1 MKKLKNLKTAL
12 IDGTLIIALAFGIS
26 SCGNNAKTED
36 TKEVAEDHN
45 EAKFDDNKTE
55 GDAEFLVNAA
65 EINMMEIQLGE
76 LVASKA
82 MMGEVKELGKM
93 MVTQHTKS
101 LAELKGL
108 AEKKMMTIPTEL
120 TNEGKDMYEK
130 LNKKSGMDFDKEY
143 CDMMV
148 NGHKDAIDK
157 FEKASANSTDADIK
171 EWATSSL
178 PALRTHLDHS
188 MTCQTNCKKM

>member
-1 MKKLKNLKTAL
+1 MKKIKNLKTAL

-36 TKEVAEDHN
+36 TKEIAEDHN

-65 EINMMEIQLGE
+65 EINLMEIRLGE

-82 MMGEVKELGKM
+82 SMSEVKELGKM
-93 MVTQHTKS
+93 METAHTKS

-120 TNEGKDMYEK
+120 TNEGKDSYEK
-130 LNKKSGMDFDKEY
+130 LTKKSGMDFDKEY

-171 EWATSSL
+171 EWATATL
-178 PALRTHLDHS
+178 PTLRAHLDHA

>member
-101 LAELKGL
+101 LTELKGL